1 MTVQLTVYIDAETL
15 RGELA
20 SENHLAE
27 AADLLQACQIRR
39 VVLEG
44 FRFGVVVSEE
54 WLRAVRNF
62 FEGLGITALG
72 GIMPLHGE
80 AFGKRAEGVE
90 TRQPVFCYSDRE
102 TVDALEAEIRK
113 LARIFGQVVLDD
125 GFFTSCRC
133 PECTHACIDGDW
145 GAMRRRLLADVASRW
160 VRAAHEENRNVRVTV
175 KFPQYYDRYQRFGYD
190 VIRFPK
196 IFDAVWQGTET
207 RNPDTLDYGYVE
219 QYQGYFNLR
228 WMQLCAGEKCE
239 SGWFDF
245 LDCNGQLFFDQA
257 VTTCLGASNRI
268 TIYRYDKALFSGSRM
283 GRLAKSL
290 PGLEALHEGAVN
302 PRGVHVIKPPNVGG
316 GRDLFIFDYLGMLG
330 IPCVPAT
337 EISTSMRSIIV
348 TAHGAGSPAV
358 VDAIPRALMAGRHV
372 ILTFDALRRLA
383 DRPEVLEFLGYRP
396 SELAAGK
403 AQVRAFHIDGTAYP
417 CDEPY
422 HVPGDLAPSD
432 AAVLAWAE
440 LDASEEFALRVPM
453 VTAKSYASGGRAV
466 VWNLGTFG
474 DEDFDIR
481 ERLNVPVQS
490 DLFNLPKQVIDFLR
504 QTATGP
510 YRVTIKAPARVA
522 TFLFDRHVAFMNY
535 GAVPAEVEVS
545 GISWTPESLQ
555 SDSPKTVCSG
565 STLFLATRSY
575 GLLETKR

>member
-1 MTVQLTVYIDAETL
+1 MAVQWTAYIDAETL

-20 SENHLAE
+20 EENNLAIAVE
-27 AADLLQACQIRR
+27 LLQTCQIRR

-44 FRFGVVVSEE
+44 FRFGAVVAEE
-54 WLRAVRNF
+54 WLHAVRDF
-62 FEGLGITALG
+62 FERHGFATMG

-90 TRQPVFCYSDRE
+90 TRQPVFCYSDRDTTE
-102 TVDALEAEIRK
+102 ALEKEIRK
-113 LARIFGQVVLDD
+113 LARLFNQVVIDD

-133 PECTHACIDGDW
+133 PECAHACIDGDW
-145 GAMRRRLLADVASRW
+145 GAMRRRLLSDVASRW
-160 VRAAHEENRNVRVTV
+160 VRAAHEENRHVRLTV
-175 KFPQYYDRYQRFGYD
+175 KFPQYYDRYHRFGYD
-190 VIRFPK
+190 VVRFPK

-207 RNPDTLDYGYVE
+207 RDPDTLDYGYVE

-228 WMQLCAGEKCE
+228 WMQLCAGAKCE

-257 VTTCLGASNRI
+257 VTTSLGAPDAV
-268 TIYRYDKALFSGSRM
+268 TIYRYDKTLFNGSRM
-283 GRLAKSL
+283 GRLVKNMD
-290 PGLEALHEGAVN
+290 GLEALRAAAEK
-302 PRGVHVIKPPNVGG
+302 PQGVHVIKPPNADGG
-316 GRDLFIFDYLGMLG
+316 KDLFIFDYLGMLG

-348 TAHGAGSPAV
+348 TAHGISDRNV

-383 DRPEVLEFLGYRP
+383 DRPEILEFMGYRP
-396 SELAAGK
+396 SDLAPAG
-403 AQVRAFHIDGTAYP
+403 AAVRQFHLDGKTFP
-417 CDEPY
+417 CDETFR
-422 HVPGDLAPSD
+422 VPGDLAPSD

-440 LDASEEFALRVPM
+440 LDASAEFPARVPM
-453 VTAKSYASGGRAV
+453 VTAKSYASGGRAI

-474 DEDFDIR
+474 DSDFDIR
-481 ERLNVPVQS
+481 EQLNVPVQT
-490 DLFNLPKQVIDFLR
+490 DLFNIPKQVIDFLR

-510 YRVTIKAPARVA
+510 HRFTIKAPARVA
-522 TFLFDRHVAFMNY
+522 TFLFDQHIAFANY

-545 GISWTPESLQ
+545 GLAWRSDSLKT
-555 SDSPKTVCSG
+555 DSPKTVCSG

-575 GLLETKR
+575 GLLELKR

>member
-1 MTVQLTVYIDAETL
+1 MAVQLTAYIAAETL

-20 SENHLAE
+20 EENNLAE
-27 AADLLQACQIRR
+27 AADLMQSCHIDR

-44 FRFGVVVSEE
+44 FRFGKVVSQE
-54 WLRAVRNF
+54 WLRAVRDF
-62 FEGLGITALG
+62 FEGQGFTTLG

-80 AFGKRAEGVE
+80 VFGKQAEGVE
-90 TRQPVFCYSDRE
+90 TRQPVFCYSDID
-102 TVDALEAEIRK
+102 TVDALEEEIRK
-113 LARIFGQVVLDD
+113 LARLFNQVVIDD

-133 PECTHACIDGDW
+133 TECTRACVDGDW
-145 GAMRRRLLADVASRW
+145 GAMRRRLLADVSSRW
-160 VRAAHEENRNVRVTV
+160 VRAAHEENPNVRLTV

-207 RNPDTLDYGYVE
+207 RDPDTLDYGYVE

-257 VTTCLGASNRI
+257 ITTCLGAPDNI
-268 TIYRYDKALFSGSRM
+268 TIYCYDKQLFNGSRM
-283 GRLAKSL
+283 GRLVKSRE
-290 PGLEALHEGAVN
+290 GLEALRAAAVK
-302 PRGVHVIKPPNVGG
+302 PRGVHVIKPPNTSG
-316 GRDLFIFDYLGMLG
+316 GRDLFLFDYLGMLG

-337 EISTSMRSIIV
+337 EISTSMQSIIV
-348 TAHGAGSPAV
+348 TAHGINDAGV
-358 VDAIPRALMAGRHV
+358 VEAIPKALVAGRHV
-372 ILTFDALRRLA
+372 ILTFDALYRLR
-383 DRPEVLEFLGYRP
+383 DKPDVLEFMGYRP
-396 SELAAGK
+396 ADLARAGAAVREFVIGGK
-403 AQVRAFHIDGTAYP
+403 AFP
-417 CDEPY
+417 CDEPFWI
-422 HVPGDLAPSD
+422 PGDLAPID

-440 LDASEEFALRVPM
+440 LDAGEEFPARVPM
-453 VTAKSYASGGRAV
+453 VTAKSYASGGRAI

-474 DEDFDIR
+474 HDDFDIR
-481 ERLNVPVQS
+481 EQLNVPVRS

-504 QTATGP
+504 RTATAP
-510 YRVTIKAPARVA
+510 YRMTINAPARVA
-522 TFLFDRHVAFMNY
+522 TYLFDRHVAFVNY

-545 GISWTPESLQ
+545 GLDWVPESLQ

-565 STLFLATRSY
+565 NTLFLATRSY
-575 GLLETKR
+575 GLLESKR

>member
-1 MTVQLTVYIDAETL
+1 MAVQLTAYIAAETL

-20 SENHLAE
+20 EENHLAE
-27 AADLLQACQIRR
+27 AADLMQACQVRR

-44 FRFGVVVSEE
+44 FRFGAVVSEE
-54 WLRAVRNF
+54 WLRAVRDF
-62 FEGLGITALG
+62 FEGLGIATLG

-113 LARIFGQVVLDD
+113 LARLFGQIVIDD

-133 PECTHACIDGDW
+133 PECTRTCVDGDW

-190 VIRFPK
+190 VVRFPK

-207 RNPDTLDYGYVE
+207 RDPGTLDYGYVE

-239 SGWFDF
+239 AGWFDF

-257 VTTCLGASNRI
+257 VTTCLGAPQGI
-268 TIYRYDKALFSGSRM
+268 TIYRYDKTLFDGSRM
-283 GRLAKSL
+283 GRLVKSL
-290 PGLEALHEGAVN
+290 PGLEALHAAAVN
-302 PRGVHVIKPPNVGG
+302 PRGVHVIKPPNTSG

-337 EISTSMRSIIV
+337 EIATSMRSIIV
-348 TAHGAGSPAV
+348 TAHGVGSPAV
-358 VDAIPRALMAGRHV
+358 VDAIPRALVAGRHV
-372 ILTFDALRRLA
+372 ILTFDALLRLA
-383 DRPEVLEFLGYRP
+383 DKPEVLEFMGYRP
-396 SELAAGK
+396 SDLAAGK
-403 AQVRAFHIDGTAYP
+403 ARVRAFHMDRTAYP
-417 CDEPY
+417 CSEPY

-440 LDASEEFALRVPM
+440 LDAGDEFPLRVPM
-453 VTAKSYASGGRAV
+453 VTAKSYASGGRAI

-474 DEDFDIR
+474 DEDFDLR
-481 ERLNVPVQS
+481 ERLNVPVRS

-510 YRVTIKAPARVA
+510 YRLTINAPARVA
-522 TFLFDRHVAFMNY
+522 TFLFDRHVAFVNY
-535 GAVPAEVEVS
+535 GAAPAEVEVS
-545 GISWTPESLQ
+545 GLGWTPESLQ

-565 STLFLATRSY
+565 NTLFLATRSY